1 MTLQASHTGSTR
13 NPISLNNLHTE
24 VCGTSGTTCSLGDTD
39 ISTLIFKNPTD
50 SKNLNEYYST
60 FWNKNT
66 ITFSCDTKL
75 FIGGGYG
82 ASDEPAMLT
91 GFMTEGAGG
100 AGNNPRGLSSTGD
113 AYGDDHGPTNSYFP
127 SNYPYTTDTY
137 YYQTNFG
144 SCSDNQIRINGGPL
158 REILSAFTTRNSAP
172 NMYSMRG
179 LFIGV
184 KGSHGTSNGLN
195 TTLGLSGTGR
205 MQANTVCKQGSD
217 PVSDP
222 SGGLMHAPYGANSG
236 QVNSSIGGGG
246 SDYNHS
252 TYAHRIAGT
261 TLTSGTFYTM
271 RGANRGGA
279 YIYAGK
285 PDYRLDY
292 PTNYTTMPTGQIYSD
307 YVSQEPAKTLKVG
320 SSTYTSTAHTLY
332 YIPRDAGHAS
342 ADDPG
347 IPTLFAGYYNPAD
360 YPSYQKFLDAEA
372 ANTASYDATGTVH
385 NYPTGAHAFR
395 HGASITLTFT

>member
-1 MTLQASHTGSTR
+1 MTLQASGSA
-13 NPISLNNLHTE
+13 ISLNDLHTE
-24 VCGTSGTTCSLGDTD
+24 VGGTSGTTCSLGDTD

-75 FIGGGYG
+75 FLGGGFAAG
-82 ASDEPAMLT
+82 DQPMMLT
-91 GFMTEGAGG
+91 GFMKEGAGG

-113 AYGDDHGPTNSYFP
+113 AYGDDHGPTTNNFP
-127 SNYPYTTDTY
+127 NPNPAQTDTY

-158 REILSAFTTRNSAP
+158 REILSAFTMRNSQP
-172 NMYSMRG
+172 NIYSMKG

-222 SGGLMHAPYGANSG
+222 SGGLMYAPYGANSG
-236 QVNSSIGGGG
+236 QVGSSISGGS

-252 TYAHRIAGT
+252 TSAHRIAGT
-261 TLTSGTFYTM
+261 TITSGTFYTM

-292 PTNYTTMPTGQIYSD
+292 PTNYTTMPTGQIFSD

-347 IPTLFAGYYNPAD
+347 LPTLYAGYYNPAD
-360 YPSYQKFLDAEA
+360 YPAYQKFVNAEA
-372 ANTASYDATGTVH
+372 ANAASYDATGTVH

-395 HGASITLTFT
+395 HGASITLTFS

>member
-1 MTLQASHTGSTR
+1 MTLQASGSA
-13 NPISLNNLHTE
+13 ISLNDLHTE
-24 VCGTSGTTCSLGDTD
+24 VGGTSGTQVSLGDTD

-60 FWNKNT
+60 FWNKTT

-75 FIGGGYG
+75 FLGGGYAAG
-82 ASDEPAMLT
+82 DDPVMLT
-91 GFMTEGAGG
+91 GFMKEGAGG
-100 AGNNPRGLSSTGD
+100 AGNNPQGLSSTGD
-113 AYGDDHGPTNSYFP
+113 AYGDDHGPTTNNFP
-127 SNYPYTTDTY
+127 NPNPPQTDTY

-158 REILSAFTTRNSAP
+158 REILSAFTMRNSQP
-172 NMYSMRG
+172 NIYSMKG

-236 QVNSSIGGGG
+236 QVGSSVSGGG

-252 TYAHRIAGT
+252 TYANRIAGT
-261 TLTSGTFYTM
+261 TITSGTFYTM

-292 PTNYTTMPTGQIYSD
+292 PTNYTTLTSSGQIYSD

-347 IPTLFAGYYNPAD
+347 LPTLYAGYYNPAD
-360 YPSYQKFLDAEA
+360 YPSYQKFVNAEA
-372 ANTASYDATGTVH
+372 ANAASYDATGTVH

-395 HGASITLTFT
+395 HGASITLTFS

>member
-1 MTLQASHTGSTR
+1 MTLQASGG
-13 NPISLNNLHTE
+13 ISLNDLHTE
-24 VCGTSGTTCSLGDTD
+24 VGGTSGTTCSLGDTD

-50 SKNLNEYYST
+50 SKNLNEYYGT

-66 ITFSCDTKL
+66 ITFTCDTKL
-75 FIGGGYG
+75 FMGGGYG
-82 ASDEPAMLT
+82 ASDEPMTLT

-100 AGNNPRGLSSTGD
+100 AGNNPRGFSSTGD
-113 AYGDDHGPTNSYFP
+113 AYGDDHGPVTSDFP
-127 SNYPYTTDTY
+127 IYYQNQTDTY

-144 SCSDNQIRINGGPL
+144 SCSDKQIRINGGPI
-158 REILSAFTTRNSAP
+158 REILSAFTMRNSNP
-172 NMYSMRG
+172 QIYSTRG

-217 PVSDP
+217 PASDP
-222 SGGLMHAPYGANSG
+222 SGGLMHSS
-236 QVNSSIGGGG
+236 QVGSYISGGG
-246 SDYNHS
+246 SDYNTS
-252 TYAHRIAGT
+252 TYANRIAGT
-261 TLTSGTFYTM
+261 TITSGTHYTM

-292 PTNYTTMPTGQIYSD
+292 PSNYTTTYGQLPPYSD

-332 YIPRDAGHAS
+332 YMPRDAGHAS

-360 YPSYQKFLDAEA
+360 YAAYQQFVNAEA
-372 ANTASYDATGTVH
+372 ANAASYDATGTVH
-385 NYPTGAHAFR
+385 DYPTGAHAFR

>member
-1 MTLQASHTGSTR
+1 MTLQASGSA
-13 NPISLNNLHTE
+13 ISLNDLHTE
-24 VCGTSGTTCSLGDTD
+24 VGGTSGTPCSLGDTD

-75 FIGGGYG
+75 FLGGGFAAG
-82 ASDEPAMLT
+82 DDPVMLT
-91 GFMTEGAGG
+91 GFMKEGAGG
-100 AGNNPRGLSSTGD
+100 AGNNPQGLSSTGD
-113 AYGDDHGPTNSYFP
+113 AYGDDHGPTTNNFP
-127 SNYPYTTDTY
+127 NPNPAQTDTY

-158 REILSAFTTRNSAP
+158 REILSAFTMRNSQP
-172 NMYSMRG
+172 NIYSMKG

-222 SGGLMHAPYGANSG
+222 SGGLMYAPYGANSG
-236 QVNSSIGGGG
+236 QVGSSISGGS

-252 TYAHRIAGT
+252 TSAHRIAGT
-261 TLTSGTFYTM
+261 TITSGTFYTM

-292 PTNYTTMPTGQIYSD
+292 PTNYTTLTSSGQIYSD

-360 YPSYQKFLDAEA
+360 YPSYQKFIDAEA

-395 HGASITLTFT
+395 HGASITLTFS

>member
-24 VCGTSGTTCSLGDTD
+24 VGGTSGTTCSLGDTD

-75 FIGGGYG
+75 FLGSGFGLG
-82 ASDEPAMLT
+82 DQPMMLT
-91 GFMTEGAGG
+91 GFMKEGAGG

-292 PTNYTTMPTGQIYSD
+292 PSNYSTIGTGQTYSD

-395 HGASITLTFT
+395 HGASITLTFS

>member
-24 VCGTSGTTCSLGDTD
+24 VGGTSGTTCSLGDTD

-75 FIGGGYG
+75 FLGSGFGLG
-82 ASDEPAMLT
+82 DQPMMLT
-91 GFMTEGAGG
+91 GFMKEGAGG

-292 PTNYTTMPTGQIYSD
+292 PSNYSTIGTGQTYSD